1 LDKQLAPSQTG
12 NAFAAEGL
20 YELSLLQRLQLLE
33 LALEPSS
40 DHIPS
45 IQDRV
50 VRKVLAHS
58 LRSLGIPRADP
69 IVTAVVHGA
78 ELRLRKSHGLP
89 RFVGM
94 FPYYDTALPTF
105 VARLHAQ
112 SGTVLRILD
121 VGANIGDTARIIST
135 AVGPNN
141 VQFVCVEA
149 DPENMPLLRENLRG
163 LSASIIAAIAGST
176 STTKGANLVR
186 DHGNT
191 QVVFGEGPLV
201 PVVRL
206 DDVIGSEPF
215 QIIKVDTEGFELQV
229 LQGLKE
235 TIAKDSPYLFI
246 EVSPTLWR
254 MLGKNEPM
262 KTIEFLNN
270 VGYTECLIYDSAGY
284 PVSVGRLSEPYVEHL
299 INYASAR
306 PDFYFD
312 FLISKVPYS
321 LTGFYQDE
329 ISRIGLSNKL
339 F

>member
-1 LDKQLAPSQTG
+1 M
-12 NAFAAEGL
+12 
-20 YELSLLQRLQLLE
+20 E

-45 IQDRV
+45 VPERA
-50 VRKVLAHS
+50 VRKVLSHS

-78 ELRLRKSHGLP
+78 QLRLRNSHFLP
-89 RFVGM
+89 RNVGM
-94 FPYYDTALPTF
+94 FPYYDTALPAF
-105 VARLHAQ
+105 VARLYAR
-112 SGTVLRILD
+112 SGTVVHILD
-121 VGANIGDTARIIST
+121 VGANIGDTAKIISA
-135 AVGPNN
+135 AVGPSN

-149 DPENMPLLRENLRG
+149 DPENLSLLRENLGG
-163 LSASIIAAIAGST
+163 LSASIIAAIAGSD

-191 QVVFGEGPLV
+191 HVVFGEGPSV

-215 QIIKVDTEGFELQV
+215 QVIKVDTEGFELQV
-229 LQGLKE
+229 LQGLTE
-235 TIAKDSPYLFI
+235 TIARDSPYLFI

-254 MLGKNEPM
+254 MLGKSEPM
-262 KTIEFLNN
+262 KTIEFLSNL
-270 VGYTECLIYDSAGY
+270 GYTECLIYDNTGY

-299 INYASAR
+299 INYASAK

-312 FLISKVPYS
+312 FLISKEPYI
-321 LTGFYQDE
+321 LTDFYQDE
-329 ISRIGLSNKL
+329 VSRIGLSNKL